1 MTCLALI
8 RRQWL
13 LFLAYGLSAVAAVQL
28 TRFDGGVAFLWASTA
43 ILIAALLR
51 TPRRHWWEPLI
62 ACGSASFLATG
73 FFGFGWIAAIPFVA
87 INLVEALVAAWLFRR
102 LADPSEPMQS
112 LDWFFRFVAVV
123 GIAAP
128 LAASIPATL
137 IVSVLGKSGTQ
148 AFVNFFAGHSLG
160 NLAFTPLALLVTGR
174 KAQRDT
180 SLELR
185 RKWLDVLLVTAL
197 TIGTSVLVFS
207 QHQLPL
213 LFLPVMAVV
222 LAAFRAGRAG
232 AAIAVALVA
241 LIGGAATVS
250 GHGPIELVHAS
261 AGRHLQFFQFYLA
274 ATVMTVLP
282 VSADLHNRRR
292 ILRQLR
298 VSEERFRLL
307 AQHSSDILMHLNPRG
322 EILYVSPSIRELG
335 GYDPEVLAGRYSG
348 DLVAPEHREHVREQH
363 RVAMS
368 DPDRARSF
376 EYEAMLA
383 TGDRRWFETHLR
395 AIADEDGTIVGTI
408 SIIRDVSARKA
419 TETSLI
425 EAARTDALTGLPNR
439 RAFRDAVDARRTS
452 RGDCI
457 AVFDVDHFKRVNDRY
472 GHAAGDAVLRSFA
485 AIARCALRKGDLIA
499 RLGGEE
505 FGVLL
510 PDTSIEQAMA
520 VCERVRSDVAQ
531 ARTFVPGLVIGV
543 TVSGGVARIDE
554 GGFAAALQIAD
565 AALYAAKNGGRDR
578 LAAAA

>member
-1 MTCLALI
+1 MVVRLL
-8 RRQWL
+8 RQQWL
-13 LFLAYGLSAVAAVQL
+13 LFLAYGLSALAAVAL

-51 TPRRHWWEPLI
+51 TRTRDWWQALG
-62 ACGSASFLATG
+62 ACGAASLLVTG
-73 FFGFGWIAAIPFVA
+73 FFGLGWAVAIPFVA
-87 INLVEALVAAWLFRR
+87 INLLEGLVAAWLFRR
-102 LADPSEPMQS
+102 LADPTEPMQS

-128 LAASIPATL
+128 LAASIPAAVT
-137 IVSVLGKSGTQ
+137 VAFLGKSGVQ
-148 AFVNFFAGHSLG
+148 AFVNYFAGHALG
-160 NLAFTPLALLVTGR
+160 NLAFTPLALLVSGR
-174 KAQRDT
+174 KAQRAT

-185 RKWLDVLLVTAL
+185 RKWIDVLLVTAL
-197 TIGTSVLVFS
+197 TIGTCVLVFS
-207 QHQLPL
+207 QDRLPL
-213 LFLPVMAVV
+213 LFLPVMAVI

-241 LIGGAATVS
+241 LIGGAATVT
-250 GHGPIELVHAS
+250 GHGPVQLFDAS
-261 AGRHLQFFQFYLA
+261 PGRELQFLQFYLA

-292 ILRQLR
+292 ILHRLR

-307 AQHSSDILMHLNPRG
+307 AEHSSDILMHLNPRG

-335 GYDPEVLAGRYSG
+335 GYDPDTLVGRYSG
-348 DLVAPEHREHVREQH
+348 DLIAPEHRDHVREQH
-363 RVAMS
+363 RLTMNE
-368 DPDRARSF
+368 PDRARSF
-376 EYEAMLA
+376 EYEAITA
-383 TGDRRWFETHLR
+383 AGRRWFETHLR
-395 AIADEDGTIVGTI
+395 AIADEDGAVLGTI
-408 SIIRDVSARKA
+408 SIIRDVSERKA

-439 RAFRDAVDARRTS
+439 RAFHEAIDARRSS
-452 RGDCI
+452 RGDCV
-457 AVFDVDHFKRVNDRY
+457 AVFDIDHFKRVNDRY
-472 GHAAGDAVLRSFA
+472 GHGAGDAVLRSFA
-485 AIARCALRKGDLIA
+485 AIARCAIRKGDLIA

-510 PDTSIEQAMA
+510 PDTTLEQAMT
-520 VCERVRSDVAQ
+520 VCDRVRRDVAV
-531 ARTFVPGLVIGV
+531 ARTFVPGQVIGV

-554 GGFAAALQIAD
+554 RGFAAALKIAD

>member
-1 MTCLALI
+1 MVVKLL
-8 RRQWL
+8 RQQSL
-13 LFLAYGLSAVAAVQL
+13 LFLAYGLSALAAVAL

-51 TPRRHWWEPLI
+51 TRPRDWWKPLA
-62 ACGSASFLATG
+62 ACGSASFLVTG
-73 FFGFGWIAAIPFVA
+73 FFGFGWAASIPLVA
-87 INLVEALVAAWLFRR
+87 INLAEGLVAALLFRR
-102 LADPSEPMQS
+102 LADPTEPMQS

-128 LAASIPATL
+128 LAASIPAAL
-137 IVSVLGKSGTQ
+137 LVSALGKSGTQ
-148 AFVNFFAGHSLG
+148 AFVNYFAGHALG

-180 SLELR
+180 TRELR

-197 TIGTSVLVFS
+197 IIGTCLLVFS
-207 QHQLPL
+207 QDRLPL
-213 LFLPVMAVV
+213 LFLPVMVVV

-232 AAIAVALVA
+232 AAVAVALVA
-241 LIGGAATVS
+241 LIGGAATVT
-250 GHGPIELVHAS
+250 GHGPVQLFDTS
-261 AGRHLQFFQFYLA
+261 PGRDLQFFQFFLA

-292 ILRQLR
+292 ILHRLR

-307 AQHSSDILMHLNPRG
+307 AEHSSDILMHLNPRG

-335 GYDPEVLAGRYSG
+335 GYDPDALVGRYSG
-348 DLVAPEHREHVREQH
+348 DLIVPEHRDHVREQH
-363 RVAMS
+363 RLTMNE
-368 DPDRARSF
+368 PDRPRSF
-376 EYEAMLA
+376 EYEALTA
-383 TGDRRWFETHLR
+383 SGPRWFETHLR
-395 AIADEDGTIVGTI
+395 AIADEDDVVLGTI
-408 SIIRDVSARKA
+408 SIIRDVSQRKA

-425 EAARTDALTGLPNR
+425 YAARTDTLTGLPNR
-439 RAFRDAVDARRTS
+439 RAFREAVDTRRS
-452 RGDCI
+452 SKGDCV
-457 AVFDVDHFKRVNDRY
+457 AVFDIDHFKRVNDRY
-472 GHAAGDAVLRSFA
+472 GHGAGDAVLRSFA

-510 PDTSIEQAMA
+510 PDTTLEQAMT
-520 VCERVRSDVAQ
+520 VCERVRRDVAV
-531 ARTFVPGLVIGV
+531 ARTFVPGQVIGV

-554 GGFAAALQIAD
+554 GGFAAALKIAD